1 VDPAASTQTV
11 SIQATGADSLAE
23 EHLSVQASGNPV
35 LTVPGKQFATIG
47 SKLSFQVGVVS
58 GSGMVTL
65 STRSLPPGA
74 RFDSPTG
81 VFEWTPD
88 TPGKWSVEFS
98 ATDATRA
105 SARAEVAIET
115 GDGSPVLENLRN
127 PASGSSESVCS
138 AGSLA
143 TARGGWLTQGTSES
157 RVFVN
162 GASVPVVYAS
172 PTEVSFACPSAQVG
186 TTLAVAV
193 ETSIGRSATLTTV
206 LRDSALGIFTVDGSG
221 SGQAAASIL
230 DGARFAMPRNARY
243 EGQPAQPGD
252 VLQIAVTGLP
262 SDTDPSLVTVHFG
275 DLGVSASWVRPAAGS
290 AGITQVGVTLPTAT
304 PVGDS
309 VPLTIQ
315 QQLFDGRVVA
325 SQTVLIGTESLR
337 Q

>member
-1 VDPAASTQTV
+1 VDPAAGTQTV
-11 SIQATGADSLAE
+11 SIQAAAGDSLAE
-23 EHLSVQASGNPV
+23 EHLSVRASGKPV
-35 LTVPGKQFATIG
+35 LSVPNKQFVTLG
-47 SKLSFQVGVVS
+47 SKLSFRVGAASAS
-58 GSGMVTL
+58 GAVL
-65 STRSLPPGA
+65 LLARALPSGA
-74 RFDSPTG
+74 RFDSSTG
-81 VFEWTPD
+81 QFEWTPNA
-88 TPGKWSVEFS
+88 PGKWKVEFS
-98 ATDATRA
+98 ATDATQA
-105 SARAEVAIET
+105 SARAEVAIQA
-115 GDGSPVLENLRN
+115 GDGTPVIETLQNA
-127 PASGSSESVCS
+127 ASGSSEAVCS
-138 AGSLA
+138 EESLA
-143 TARGGWLTQGTSES
+143 TVRGGWLSQGLGQTQ
-157 RVFVN
+157 VLVN
-162 GASVPVVYAS
+162 GAAVPVVSAS
-172 PTEVSFACPSAQVG
+172 ATEVSFACPSAEAG
-186 TTLAVAV
+186 LSLAVAV
-193 ETSIGRSATLTTV
+193 ETAIGRSDALTTV
-206 LRDSALGIFTVDGSG
+206 MRDSALGIFTVDGSG